1 VTTTRA
7 HPPSADAALVGLK
20 DFQRRT
26 VEYAFQRLYQD
37 ADSTHRF
44 LVADEVGL
52 GKTMVARG
60 VIAKAVEH
68 LWDSVERI
76 DVVYVCSNAE
86 IARQNINRLR
96 IDKEHD
102 FARAS
107 RATLLPIELH
117 DMAKRR
123 VNYVSMTPGTSLE
136 PRGGMGIAK
145 ERAVLFAM
153 LSGHWRL
160 SEKEGL
166 RVLRGDVKR
175 DNFRWWA
182 TDWMKEQSLDEGL
195 RNGFLA
201 ELDRLEAAGS
211 SDGTRSLRARFLAVA
226 RSLPDRD
233 RDIEEGLRDERRRV
247 IAELRA
253 VLGRTCITALRPDL
267 VILDE
272 FQRFKHL
279 LDPKSEDAELARSLF
294 EYADEREA
302 SREAVRV
309 LLLSATP
316 YKMYSLQH
324 EQESGENDHYED
336 FIATYDFLIR
346 NRSED
351 NKALRMLL
359 KDYRAAMF
367 NLEGG
372 GIDGLRGIKG
382 RIEERLRRVMAR
394 TERLAVTSDRS
405 GMLREIASSA
415 RLEESDV
422 RQYLSSSRVA
432 TALDH
437 GEIVEYWKSAPYLL
451 NFMDKY
457 ELKKSFHAAVQSG
470 GTPELYHAL
479 SQPAAGLLPW
489 DDVLAYRAIDP
500 ANSRLRELLQDTVEK
515 DLWRMLWLPPS
526 MPYYSL
532 GGAFA
537 DGKSME
543 TTKRLV
549 FSSWK
554 VVPKV
559 IATVLSHEAERR
571 MIGSSYSE
579 GEDVTITNSTEGRK
593 RIAALLRFTRA
604 DGRLTGMPVLG
615 LIYPSIALTAAFDP
629 AHAGEGMI
637 PVDELLARARDAI
650 RGATEQA
657 IARWASPGDID
668 ERWYWAG
675 PILLDYLMSPGDT
688 RAFWHHPKLATEWS
702 GEEDRTDA
710 DGEAETESAWAEH
723 IVLAKALLAEA
734 GKPGGRPLGAPP
746 ADLLDV
752 LAKLTVGNPAV
763 LSARSLGHVL
773 GVQSCRDVEGRLA
786 AGRIAWRIRNLFNLP
801 EVIALVR
808 GLNKAEPYWLRVV
821 EYAINGCLQAVL
833 DEYAHVLRDALGV
846 SRQPPAEAAAAIA
859 EEMVRAIGLRS
870 ATVGVDDVRADHRAK
885 SVTVSGQR
893 MRARFA
899 ARFGQQQSEDDNDG
913 TRADQVRA
921 AFNSPFWPFV
931 LASTSVG
938 QEGLDFHHYCH
949 AIVHWNLPSNPV
961 DLEQREGR
969 IHRYKGHAVR
979 KNVAKAYGDQPGSPI
994 MDRWESAFT
1003 AASAEHSSATSELKP
1018 FWVFPIQDGA
1028 VIERHVPALPLSRD
1042 ADRLTNLRAAL
1053 ALYRMVFGQPRQD
1066 ELVKFLQ
1073 SRLSGPALDQV
1084 VNELR
1089 IDLEPPH
1096 VALPVIDPANIVIPA
1111 IERAH
1116 ESVASKECDLL
1127 VVAKDAV
1134 LGHHGV
1140 LPLGCYENRLWPF
1153 VPACWPHPLPSLC
1166 RGNRCQP
1173 SWWLALWI
1181 DKFGETECRL
1191 SLLLT
1196 PMSDQPLRM
1205 RIVERLTQR
1214 PGEFGLRPKEFINL
1228 PGVPTQWVFLA
1239 WQTLGPLKGHGLST
1253 EQARARIDAAIAAFI
1268 ERFAAVG
1275 DAIWP
1280 LLPLQKGDRML

>member
-1 VTTTRA
+1 MTTTRG
-7 HPPSADAALVGLK
+7 HPPSAAAALVGLK

-26 VEYAFQRLYQD
+26 VEYAFRRLYQD

-68 LWDSVERI
+68 LWNSVNRI

-96 IDKEHD
+96 IDREHD

-153 LSGHWRL
+153 LCSHWRV
-160 SEKEGL
+160 SEKDGL
-166 RVLRGDVKR
+166 RVLRGGVKR

-195 RNGFLA
+195 RDGFLA
-201 ELDRLEAAGS
+201 ELDRLEAAESPAGK
-211 SDGTRSLRARFLAVA
+211 RSLRSRFQALAE
-226 RSLPDRD
+226 SLPDRD
-233 RDIEEGLRDERRRV
+233 RDIDEGLWDERRRV

-253 VLGRTCITALRPDL
+253 VLGRTCIKALRPDL

-336 FIATYDFLIR
+336 FIATYDFLVR

-351 NKALRMLL
+351 NKALRTLL

-367 NLEGG
+367 NLDGG

-451 NFMDKY
+451 NFMDEY
-457 ELKKSFHAAVQSG
+457 ELKKSFRAAVGSG

-489 DDVLAYRAIDP
+489 DDVLAYRKIDP
-500 ANSRLRELLQDTVEK
+500 ANSRLRALLQDTVEK
-515 DLWRMLWLPPS
+515 DLWKMLWLPPS

-537 DGKSME
+537 DGRSLE

-637 PVDELLARARDAI
+637 PVDEVLARARDAM

-657 IARWASPGDID
+657 IARWASPGEVD

-675 PILLDYLMSPGDT
+675 PILLDYLKSPGDT

-702 GEEDRTDA
+702 GEDDRTDA

-723 IVLAKALLAEA
+723 VALAKALLADA
-734 GKPGGRPLGAPP
+734 GRPDVRPLGAPP

-773 GVQSCRDVEGRLA
+773 GLQSCRDVEVRLA

-808 GLNKAEPYWLRVV
+808 GLNRAEPYWLRVV

-846 SRQPPAEAAAAIA
+846 SRQPPSEAAAAIA

-979 KNVAKAYGDQPGSPI
+979 KNVAKAYGDQPGSP
-994 MDRWESAFT
+994 MTDRWEAAFT

-1018 FWVFPIQDGA
+1018 FWVFPITDGA

-1073 SRLSGPALDQV
+1073 SRLSGPALAQV

-1089 IDLEPPH
+1089 IDLEPPQ
-1096 VALPVIDPANIVIPA
+1096 VALPFMDPASIVTA
-1111 IERAH
+1111 VVERA
-1116 ESVASKECDLL
+1116 EASVASNECDLL

-1134 LGHHGV
+1134 LGHSGV

-1166 RGNRCQP
+1166 RGSKCES

-1181 DKFGETECRL
+1181 DKFRETECAL

-1205 RIVERLTQR
+1205 RIVERLTR
-1214 PGEFGLRPKEFINL
+1214 NPDEFGLRPKEFINL
-1228 PGVPTQWVFLA
+1228 PGIPTQWVYLA
-1239 WQTLGPLKGHGLST
+1239 WQTLGPLKDHGLST
-1253 EQARARIDAAIAAFI
+1253 EQARARMDVAIAAFT

-1275 DAIWP
+1275 DAIAP
-1280 LLPLQKGDRML
+1280 LWESR

>member
-1 VTTTRA
+1 
-7 HPPSADAALVGLK
+7 VGLK

>member
-1 VTTTRA
+1 
-7 HPPSADAALVGLK
+7 VGLK

-26 VEYAFQRLYQD
+26 VEYAFRRLYQD

-96 IDKEHD
+96 IDKAHD

-107 RATLLPIELH
+107 RATLLPIEFH

-136 PRGGMGIAK
+136 RQGGMGIAK

-153 LSGHWRL
+153 LRSHWKL
-160 SEKEGL
+160 QEKDGL
-166 RVLRGDVKR
+166 RVLRGGVTQ
-175 DNFRWWA
+175 DNFKWW
-182 TDWMKEQSLDEGL
+182 TTVWLNEKKVDEGL
-195 RNGFLA
+195 QSGFLS
-201 ELDRLEAAGS
+201 ELDRLEAVGRPR
-211 SDGTRSLRARFLAVA
+211 GMRSLRNRFLALA
-226 RSLPDRD
+226 ESLPDRD
-233 RDIEEGLRDERRRV
+233 REISDALRDERRRV

-253 VLGRTCITALRPDL
+253 ILGRTCIKALRPDL

-279 LDPKSEDAELARSLF
+279 LDPTSEDAELARSLF
-294 EYADEREA
+294 EYADERGS

-336 FIATYDFLIR
+336 FIATYDFLVR

-351 NKALRMLL
+351 NKALRTLL

-367 NLEGG
+367 NLDGG
-372 GIDGLRGIKG
+372 GIDCLRGIKG
-382 RIEERLRRVMAR
+382 RIEARLRRVIAR

-432 TALDH
+432 TALDQ

-451 NFMDKY
+451 NFMDEY
-457 ELKKSFHAAVQSG
+457 ELKKSFLAAVGSG
-470 GTPELYHAL
+470 GSPELYDAL
-479 SQPAAGLLPW
+479 SPPAAGLLPW
-489 DDVLAYRAIDP
+489 DDVLAYRKIDP
-500 ANSRLRELLQDTVEK
+500 ANSRLRALLQDTIEK
-515 DLWRMLWLPPS
+515 DLWKMLWLPPS

-532 GGAFA
+532 EGAFA
-537 DGKSME
+537 GSGSKD

-559 IATVLSHEAERR
+559 IATMLSHEAERR

-579 GEDVTITNSTEGRK
+579 GQDVKIINSTEGRK

-629 AHAGEGMI
+629 AHAGEGMV
-637 PVDELLARARDAI
+637 PVDEVLARARDAM
-650 RGATEQA
+650 RAATEQA
-657 IARWASPGDID
+657 IARWASPGEVD

-675 PILLDYLMSPGDT
+675 PILLDYMKSPGET

-702 GEEDRTDA
+702 GEHDRTDA
-710 DGEAETESAWAEH
+710 DGEIEAESAWAEH
-723 IVLAKALLAEA
+723 VAQAKVLLADA
-734 GKPGGRPLGAPP
+734 GRPDVPPLGAPP

-752 LAKLTVGNPAV
+752 LAKLTIGNPAV

-773 GVQSCRDVEGRLA
+773 GPQSCRDVEVRLA

-885 SVTVSGQR
+885 GVTVSGQR

-899 ARFGQQQSEDDNDG
+899 ARFGQQLSEDDNDG

-979 KNVAKAYGDQPGSPI
+979 KNVAKAYGDQPGSP
-994 MDRWESAFT
+994 MTDRWEAAFT
-1003 AASAEHSSATSELKP
+1003 AASAQHSSATSELKP
-1018 FWVFPIQDGA
+1018 FWVFPITDGA
-1028 VIERHVPALPLSRD
+1028 VIERHVPSLPLSRD

-1066 ELVKFLQ
+1066 ELVKFLR
-1073 SRLSGPALDQV
+1073 SRLSGSALAHV

-1089 IDLEPPH
+1089 IDLEPPR
-1096 VALPVIDPANIVIPA
+1096 VALPIMVPSGNVTAFAD
-1111 IERAH
+1111 RAE
-1116 ESVASKECDLL
+1116 ESVAIHECDLL
-1127 VVAKDAV
+1127 EVAKDAV
-1134 LGHHGV
+1134 LGHSGV
-1140 LPLGCYENRLWPF
+1140 LPLGCFENRLWPF
-1153 VPACWPHPLPSLC
+1153 VPACWPHPLPPLC
-1166 RGNRCQP
+1166 RGSGCEP
-1173 SWWLALWI
+1173 SWWLALWF
-1181 DKFGETECRL
+1181 DKIQKTNFGL
-1191 SLLLT
+1191 SLLLS

-1205 RIVERLTQR
+1205 KIVERLMQD
-1214 PGEFGLRPKEFINL
+1214 PDEFGIRRDRLINVPGIPK
-1228 PGVPTQWVFLA
+1228 QWVFLA
-1239 WQTLGPLKGHGLST
+1239 HEVISPLSGHGLDPVL
-1253 EQARARIDAAIAAFI
+1253 ARQRMDKVLADYLVRFEKVGEAITQ
-1268 ERFAAVG
+1268 
-1275 DAIWP
+1275 
-1280 LLPLQKGDRML
+1280 LLSNR